1 LEYYHT
7 PREIEQIKLHRQ
19 WEEFY
24 IQRRVAT
31 AAVEKYTGKK
41 FDSLTSEE
49 WQKACE
55 ELEINS
61 VKGVFIDDEKV
72 DKRGKGEGKKKR
84 KQGSGNKNMA
94 LRKGVNEDGKMTRV
108 V

>member
-24 IQRRVAT
+24 IKRREAT
-31 AAVEKYTGKK
+31 AAVEKYTGKR
-41 FDSLTSEE
+41 FDSLTNEE
-49 WQKACE
+49 WQRACD

-61 VKGVFIDDEKV
+61 AKGVFIDNGKV
-72 DKRGKGEGKKKR
+72 NKRGKKKR
-84 KQGSGNKNMA
+84 KHGSGNKNMV
-94 LRKGVNEDGKMTRV
+94 LREGVNEDGKRTRV